1 MMRRALRSLTLV
13 LLAYQA
19 HAAPAPASQITAGEP
34 TEQEAR
40 EAREVAAAFIARIQK
55 TRDVAALKDM
65 YVADFIRR
73 PLEMEQVALGD
84 FGSSLSYRADLET
97 EADPREWE
105 SFYAAQVNLNYF
117 RALYYLA
124 TGHNIL
130 THEATTSEVYPP
142 EVVALLNANP
152 LLAVESPGKKY
163 KIETREELRGV
174 IATLE
179 RAASLMRER
188 FVRQP
193 PEQTE
198 RYRENV
204 RAWAA
209 KEPEEPVYVQTGDWH
224 GFPKGT
230 RFLRLRTAPQLF
242 DLTLVR
248 TGEGM
253 KLVWA
258 RVYPFN

>member
-1 MMRRALRSLTLV
+1 MRKALCLLTIV
-13 LLAYQA
+13 LLADHA
-19 HAAPAPASQITAGEP
+19 HTAPAAASQIIAEQP

-40 EAREVAAAFIARIQK
+40 EAREVAATFMSRIQE
-55 TRDVAALKDM
+55 TRDISTLKDM
-65 YVADFIRR
+65 YVADFVRR
-73 PLEMEQVALGD
+73 KLEIEQIALSA
-84 FGSSLSYRADLET
+84 FGSSLFYRTDLET

-117 RALYYLA
+117 RALYYIA

-130 THEATTSEVYPP
+130 THEPTMSEVYPP

-152 LLAVESPGKKY
+152 LLADKSPDKKY
-163 KIETREELRGV
+163 KIETLEELRGV
-174 IATLE
+174 IATVE
-179 RAASLMRER
+179 RAAALMRER
-188 FVRQP
+188 LVKHP

-204 RAWAA
+204 RAWATE
-209 KEPEEPVYVQTGDWH
+209 EPEEAVYVQTGDWP

-230 RFLRLRTAPQLF
+230 RFFRLRTAPQLF

-253 KLVWA
+253 KVVWA
-258 RVYPFN
+258 TVYPFN

>member
-1 MMRRALRSLTLV
+1 MMRKALCFLTLV
-13 LLAYQA
+13 LLAHQAYAVPA
-19 HAAPAPASQITAGEP
+19 HASQSMAERP

-40 EAREVAAAFIARIQK
+40 EARQVAAAFMSRIQE
-55 TRDVAALKDM
+55 TRDIAAVKDM
-65 YVADFIRR
+65 YVTDFLRR
-73 PLEMEQVALGD
+73 ELESERIALSG
-84 FGSSLSYRADLET
+84 FGSSLSYRADLEA

-105 SFYAAQVNLNYF
+105 RFYAAQVNLNYF

-130 THEATTSEVYPP
+130 THEPTVSEVYPP

-152 LLAVESPGKKY
+152 LLAVESPDRKY
-163 KIETREELRGV
+163 KIDTLEELRGV
-174 IATLE
+174 IVTLE
-179 RAASLMRER
+179 RAAALMRER
-188 FVRQP
+188 FVKHP
-193 PEQTE
+193 PERTE

-209 KEPEEPVYVQTGDWH
+209 AEPEEAVYIQTGDWY
-224 GFPKGT
+224 GFPQGT

-248 TGEGM
+248 TGGGM
-253 KLVWA
+253 KVVWA
-258 RVYPFN
+258 TVYPFN

>member
-1 MMRRALRSLTLV
+1 MRRALCALTLV

-19 HAAPAPASQITAGEP
+19 HAVPAPASQVIAGRP

-40 EAREVAAAFIARIQK
+40 EAREVAAAFITRILK
-55 TRDVAALKDM
+55 TRDIATLKDM
-65 YVADFIRR
+65 YVADFVRR
-73 PLEMEQVALGD
+73 PLEMEQTALGD
-84 FGSSLSYRADLET
+84 FGSSLSYRADLEA

-130 THEATTSEVYPP
+130 THEPRMSEVYPP
-142 EVVALLNANP
+142 EVVALLNTNP
-152 LLAVESPGKKY
+152 LLAAESPDKKY
-163 KIETREELRGV
+163 RIETVEELRGV

-179 RAASLMRER
+179 RAAALMRER
-188 FVRQP
+188 FVKQP

-204 RAWAA
+204 RAWSA
-209 KEPEEPVYVQTGDWH
+209 KEPEEAVYVQTGDWY
-224 GFPKGT
+224 GLPEGT
-230 RFLRLRTAPQLF
+230 RFFRLRTAPQLF

-253 KLVWA
+253 KVVWA
-258 RVYPFN
+258 TVYPFN